1 MIPEISELLE
11 RARLS
16 QKAAANLLRDGFPG
30 FAASRAYYSMFYAA
44 QALLLSKDMSLSSHS
59 AVIAAYGKEFAKTKL
74 LNPEFHR
81 LLLEAQD
88 KRNIGDY
95 GMIGGID
102 DTEAQEI
109 LGCWSKKFL
118 KAAEKYFTQAF

>member
-1 MIPEISELLE
+1 MIPEIEELLE
-11 RARLS
+11 RARMS
-16 QKAAANLLRDGFPG
+16 QKAAANLLRDGFAN
-30 FAASRAYYSMFYAA
+30 FAASRAYYSMFYVA
-44 QALLLSKDMSLSSHS
+44 QALLLSKGLSFSSHS

-81 LLLEAQD
+81 LLMDAQD

-95 GMIGGID
+95 GMIGGIED
-102 DTEAQEI
+102 EDAEEI
-109 LGCWSKKFL
+109 LDWSKKFL

>member
-30 FAASRAYYSMFYAA
+30 FAASRAYYSMFYVA
-44 QALLLSKDMSLSSHS
+44 QALLLSKDMSFSSHS
-59 AVIAAYGKEFAKTKL
+59 AVIAAYGKEFAKTNL

-109 LGCWSKKFL
+109 LGWSKKFM

>member
-1 MIPEISELLE
+1 MIPEIEELLE

-16 QKAAANLLRDGFPG
+16 QKAAANLLRDGFTN
-30 FAASRAYYSMFYAA
+30 FAASRAYYSMFYVA
-44 QALLLSKDMSLSSHS
+44 QALLLSKDMSFSSHS

-88 KRNIGDY
+88 RRNIGDY
-95 GMIGGID
+95 GMIGGIED
-102 DTEAQEI
+102 NEAQEI
-109 LGCWSKKFL
+109 MDWSKKFL
-118 KAAEKYFTQAF
+118 KAAEKYFTQVF